1 MEAPNFKS
9 AAPQFS
15 GANLAGSGFRV
26 RLREKNILQSLPQQ
40 QIPDPSPSTTSEQLG
55 RIFLPLVKTP
65 ALFLAPAETLGNSL
79 GGLPTPCLSVD
90 GLTGPMMQ
98 AYNHWELTF
107 MQLLLAGRL
116 PFFFW
121 FFDSRWL
128 VGSGVKVIVLIW
140 IFQGFFG
147 DVSHLSKGKIKGP
160 WIVVVC
166 LGDVSWGWN
175 TSQLWGDYFINLD
188 IRIPIIINKTH
199 KLLVCRCFS
208 FSKWAFSGSMLVFQ
222 GVRSRKM
229 QWKEGS
235 FCLVQKEEKLPTI
248 CPEAKTNISRKRW
261 IVFMLGF

>member
-1 MEAPNFKS
+1 MS
-9 AAPQFS
+9 LS
-15 GANLAGSGFRV
+15 WRVDRANDARPTTIGNSHSCNSSWLGGFRFFFDF
-26 RLREKNILQSLPQQ
+26 L
-40 QIPDPSPSTTSEQLG
+40 IPDG
-55 RIFLPLVKTP
+55 
-65 ALFLAPAETLGNSL
+65 
-79 GGLPTPCLSVD
+79 
-90 GLTGPMMQ
+90 
-98 AYNHWELTF
+98 
-107 MQLLLAGRL
+107 
-116 PFFFW
+116 
-121 FFDSRWL
+121 WL
-128 VGSGVKVIVLIW
+128 VQEWKVIVLIW

-248 CPEAKTNISRKRW
+248 CPEAKTYISRKRW
-261 IVFMLGF
+261 IVFMLGILDTKKT